1 MSAPQ
6 GPTGLTGAVGLQGF
20 RGPRGTPLG
29 PTGPSYRSTGTLL
42 NIEMPS
48 TSTITL
54 TESNIYTFYSI
65 QSETTSTV
73 IFPTRSET
81 YPTPEKAGV
90 FWVFGNSRLE
100 PITLNFSNGT
110 VSTRGNAAATTLSI
124 PIGNSI
130 TIAYDSNITGY
141 IAI

>member
-1 MSAPQ
+1 MAAPI

-29 PTGPSYRSTGTLL
+29 PMGPSYRSNQTFL
-42 NIEMPS
+42 NIEKVT

-54 TESNIYTFYSI
+54 TESSLYTFYSI
-65 QSETTSTV
+65 HSETTT
-73 IFPTRSET
+73 ITFPTRSET
-81 YPTPEKAGV
+81 YPIPEQAGV
-90 FWVFGNSRLE
+90 FWVFGNSRTQS
-100 PITLNFSNGT
+100 ITLNFSNGT
-110 VSTRGNAAATTLSI
+110 VSTRGNTAATTLSI

>member
-1 MSAPQ
+1 MAAPI

-29 PTGPSYRSTGTLL
+29 PMGPSYRSNPTFL
-42 NIEMPS
+42 NIEKVT

-54 TESNIYTFYSI
+54 TESSLYTFYSI
-65 QSETTSTV
+65 HSETTT
-73 IFPTRSET
+73 ITFPTRSET
-81 YPTPEKAGV
+81 YPTPEQAGV
-90 FWVFGNSRLE
+90 FWVFGNSRTQS
-100 PITLNFSNGT
+100 ITLNFSNGT
-110 VSTRGNAAATTLSI
+110 VSTRGNTAATTLSI